1 MSRTDSQ
8 QNLGTDDTADL
19 TIGVTTAEF
28 NEETES
34 DQEENATEDDEWF
47 ESTDADD
54 EHTEGGSGKDGSEGV
69 EGGDTGGREDA
80 LVESDDEDGVEVITL
95 HVPSYRH
102 IKLIFR
108 ESNGRG

>member
-1 MSRTDSQ
+1 MPRTNSQ

-19 TIGVTTAEF
+19 TVRVTTAEF

-69 EGGDTGGREDA
+69 EGGDTGRREDA

-95 HVPSYRH
+95 HVPCYRH
-102 IKLIFR
+102 IQLIFR